1 MTRIPRIRSGPSRD
15 MGLLDRLRNTFTPS
29 APDQERRGYGEDVAA
44 ARFAQIY
51 HNLDGLG
58 GLSAAAALEVSVV
71 GACIQKIAQTIA
83 SLDVD
88 VYRVDGEKQERI
100 DHPLRSLIRR
110 SPVEGFT
117 AFDFWERVVSDA
129 YLFGRSFVLIHRDT
143 SGRVEALEPLDP
155 MKLKDAELADGR
167 AAYMD
172 TDTNEVHLEEELL
185 IVKAFRGRSPIET
198 NRRSIGL
205 MRAAEGYASG
215 FFSSGGN
222 VSGVLSTDH
231 TLSDEQFE
239 RLRSS
244 WHSRNHGPSGAHRT
258 AILENG
264 VKFERVGANPE
275 AAQLNAA
282 RKFQAEQI
290 ALAMGVPP
298 ALLGLDTGVTY
309 SNTEE
314 QGKHFATFTIGPLVR
329 RIEQEVHLKLIAESE
344 SDRTEIRFQMSTLLR
359 PNVKDAGEYYS
370 RLLAAGVVSI
380 NEARERL
387 ENLNPIDGGDT
398 HFVAVNL
405 APLDSFESG
414 DEDPEQDT
422 AVEPDP
428 PADGDEL
435 PTEG

>member
-1 MTRIPRIRSGPSRD
+1 
-15 MGLLDRLRNTFTPS
+15 MGLLDRIRNTFSPAAS
-29 APDQERRGYGEDVAA
+29 NQEARGYGEDVAA

-58 GLSAAAALEVSVV
+58 GLSAGAALEVSVV

-88 VYRVDGEKQERI
+88 VYRVDGEKQERM
-100 DHPLRSLIRR
+100 DHPLRPLIRR
-110 SPVEGFT
+110 SPFPAFT

-129 YLFGRSFVLIHRDT
+129 YLFGRAFVAIHRDR

-155 MKLKDAELADGR
+155 MKIRDAELPDGR
-167 AAYMD
+167 PSYMD
-172 TDTNEVHLEEELL
+172 TDTKEVYLEEEVLV
-185 IVKAFRGRSPIET
+185 VKAFRGRSAIET
-198 NRRSIGL
+198 NRRTIGL

-222 VSGVLSTDH
+222 VSGILSTDH

-239 RLRSS
+239 RLRAS
-244 WHSRNHGPSGAHRT
+244 WHSRNHGPNGAHRT

-264 VKFERVGANPE
+264 VKFDRVGANPE

-329 RIEQEVHLKLIAESE
+329 RIEQEVQLKLIPENEAN
-344 SDRTEIRFQMSTLLR
+344 RTEIRFQMSTLLR

-405 APLDSFESG
+405 APLDSFEQ
-414 DEDPEQDT
+414 DDPEPDPAPDPEQDT
-422 AVEPDP
+422 EVEPEP